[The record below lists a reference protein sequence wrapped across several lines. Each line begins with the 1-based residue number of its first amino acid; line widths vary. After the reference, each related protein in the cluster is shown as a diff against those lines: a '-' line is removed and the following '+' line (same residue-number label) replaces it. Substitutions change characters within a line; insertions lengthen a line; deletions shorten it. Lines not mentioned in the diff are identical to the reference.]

1 MKKFKNSEIKKHS
14 KKTETLFVKIFL
26 MPLANKIALFFINDT
41 NFKPYH
47 ISFLGLF
54 FGVIS
59 AFLFYSGN
67 HYFAAAS
74 FIFAMILDQVDGLV
88 ARVKNLK
95 SVFGIIIDNY
105 SDVIIIIINSFSL
118 IIINFDNKLFVILML
133 TFLILNYIES
143 WFDFT
148 IYSVFKYFSD
158 KKKIEINTLDI
169 LFDNLKKKLEKFKL
183 RTIFFYYQERYFCI
197 FVLSPI
203 FSFNNYFLLS
213 ILVLVFFMINFK
225 IIFDI
230 SMIKISLSKKVNHSF
245 KFRKNIN
252 E

>member
-1 MKKFKNSEIKKHS
+1 MKIFKNSEIKKHL
-14 KKTETLFVKIFL
+14 KKTDTLFVKIFL
-26 MPLANKIALFFINDT
+26 MPLAIKLALFFINQT

-54 FGVIS
+54 FGATS

-67 HYFAAAS
+67 HYFAAVT

-88 ARVKNLK
+88 ARVKKLK

-105 SDVIIIIINSFSL
+105 CDVIIIIINSLSL
-118 IIINFDNKLFVILML
+118 IIINFDNKLFVFLML

-143 WFDFT
+143 WFDFA

-158 KKKIEINTLDI
+158 EKKIEINKLD
-169 LFDNLKKKLEKFKL
+169 LFFDNLKKKLEKYKL
-183 RTIFFYYQERYFCI
+183 RTILFYYQERYFCI

-213 ILVLVFFMINFK
+213 VVVLVFFMINFK
-225 IIFDI
+225 VIFDI
-230 SMIKISLSKKVNHSF
+230 SMIKISLSEKLNHSF